1 MTSKVTVL
9 VLTFNQARFV
19 RDCLDGILEQIAP
32 FEIDLV
38 VHDDLST
45 DGTREILK
53 SYEEEYPGRIQVNY
67 HPYNYYSVG
76 KSIACAPLL
85 EINSPF
91 VAFCEGDD
99 FWHDRFKLAK
109 QMDFMRQNPWCS
121 ISHHPVGVMNDG
133 GDAEY
138 AVLVSRT
145 LNKIDGHPIRM
156 PGARV
161 AQGNYIATCSVMLRR
176 ENLRDD
182 FLRSVN
188 NIQPEDWLIFAAAS
202 ESGDVGYLQESMAT
216 YRLHGNN
223 AWAGQTAEGRKS
235 KSMEAR
241 EFLKTHLIGESQQI
255 LLRN

>member
-1 MTSKVTVL
+1 MTARVTVL

-19 RDCLDGILEQIAP
+19 RECLDGILEQIAP
-32 FEIDLV
+32 FEIDLL
-38 VHDDLST
+38 VHDDFST

-85 EINSPF
+85 EIDSPY

-121 ISHHPVGVMNDG
+121 ISHHPVGVLNDG

-182 FLRSVN
+182 FLRSVY

-223 AWAGQTAEGRKS
+223 AWAGQTAEGQKS

-241 EFLKTHLIGESQQI
+241 EFLQTHLIGESQQI
-255 LLRN
+255 LSRS